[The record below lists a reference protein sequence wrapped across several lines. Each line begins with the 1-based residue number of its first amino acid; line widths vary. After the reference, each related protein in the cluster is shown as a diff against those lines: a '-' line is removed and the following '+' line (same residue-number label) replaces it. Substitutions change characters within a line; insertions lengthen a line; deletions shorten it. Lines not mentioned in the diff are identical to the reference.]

1 MLTNC
6 YLILFKY
13 KINFILCQRLFT
25 IACLFRFDLI
35 STLRFN
41 TPAFFL
47 KKSLSDFTLIFI
59 YHLIVAFV
67 MRQNKKFK
75 F

>member
-47 KKSLSDFTLIFI
+47 KK
-59 YHLIVAFV
+59 
-67 MRQNKKFK
+67 KFK
-75 F
+75 RFYLNIYLSFDCCICNEAKQKN